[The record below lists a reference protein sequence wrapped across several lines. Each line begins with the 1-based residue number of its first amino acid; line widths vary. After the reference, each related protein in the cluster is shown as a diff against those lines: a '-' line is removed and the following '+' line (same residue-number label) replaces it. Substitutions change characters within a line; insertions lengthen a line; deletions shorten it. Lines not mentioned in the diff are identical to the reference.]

1 VVQVAQA
8 GRVGRAGQVVRWH
21 RVAIAAAAASLTV
34 LTAAAGALSYP
45 SVHDLAAKVG
55 VSPDL
60 ARVYPV
66 LFDALLVIAGCSVL
80 ALRGAGLPAK
90 LYAWTC
96 LVLVLAGLAVGSAA
110 DSARVSIPHRPAE
123 IAAAVI
129 PWTLVLAG
137 LILLLLLLRYARLR
151 KSAPTSEI
159 VWLSP
164 PVDVEP
170 RGELEM
176 AEFVLTAEQELEPE
190 SEPEWEPEPDPE
202 PGPPE
207 LLRLHSSPTPPRS

>member
-1 VVQVAQA
+1 M
-8 GRVGRAGQVVRWH
+8 GQVVQSGQAVRAARWH
-21 RVAIAAAAASLTV
+21 RVAIAAAAASLAV

-66 LFDALLVIAGCSVL
+66 LLDALLLIASCSVL
-80 ALRGAGLPAK
+80 ALRGAGLPTK
-90 LYAWTC
+90 MYAWMC
-96 LVLVLAGLAVGSAA
+96 LVLVLAGLAAASAA
-110 DSARVSIPHRPAE
+110 DSAGVSVPQRPAE

-137 LILLLLLLRYARLR
+137 MVLLLQLLRYARLR
-151 KSAPTSEI
+151 KSALTTET

-164 PVDVEP
+164 IADAGA
-170 RGELEM
+170 RGELEV
-176 AEFVLTAEQELEPE
+176 AEFVLVA
-190 SEPEWEPEPDPE
+190 EPEPEPELDPE
-202 PGPPE
+202 PGTELEPPA
-207 LLRLHSSPTPPRS
+207 LLRLHSSPTPPGS